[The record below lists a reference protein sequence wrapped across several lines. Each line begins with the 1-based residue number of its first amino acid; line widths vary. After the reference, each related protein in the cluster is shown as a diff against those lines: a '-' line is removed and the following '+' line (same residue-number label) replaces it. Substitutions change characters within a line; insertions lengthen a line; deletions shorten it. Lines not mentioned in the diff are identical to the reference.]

1 MAVEWTPDLSVGVER
16 IDTQHKIC
24 FEKANDLFQ
33 AGKSGKSKEVIA
45 DMLDFLEDYAKKHF
59 RDEEAYMK
67 SINYP
72 GLEKQKLA
80 HRKFEKEVAKLKQ
93 EYEQSGSNI
102 NLIIN
107 ANQMIIDWLINHI
120 SNMDKQ
126 IGLFAK
132 KL

>member
-1 MAVEWTPDLSVGVER
+1 MAVKWTPDLSVGVER

-33 AGKSGKSKEVIA
+33 AGKSGKSKEKIA
-45 DMLDFLEDYAKKHF
+45 ETLEFLEDYAKKHF
-59 RDEEAYMK
+59 RDEEAYMEH
-67 SINYP
+67 INYP
-72 GLEKQKLA
+72 GLEQQKIA
-80 HRKFEKEVAKLKQ
+80 HRKFEEEVAILKHEFQ
-93 EYEQSGSNI
+93 QSGSNI

-126 IGLFAK
+126 IGIFAK